1 METTWWYNKFC
12 GDKFIENIVKSRVW
26 RTSRK
31 IQDLFITYTSSR
43 LICGR
48 MRNNWVEK
56 TRHGKMNIVKNQF
69 RIITGNH
76 HRWILTLKY
85 PFYAFHMQAS

>member
-56 TRHGKMNIVKNQF
+56 TRHGKMNIVKNQLV
-69 RIITGNH
+69 ITFLKRGNVVTNSYIQH
-76 HRWILTLKY
+76 NL
-85 PFYAFHMQAS
+85 